1 MRDRHSKITL
11 GQPEANAAVRHQCTD
26 TVKVEK
32 YFLVLK
38 GLLEENN
45 LKNKTH
51 TIWNMDETGMQL
63 EQKPGKIVAET
74 GSKYLNSR
82 ETSGN

>member
-1 MRDRHSKITL
+1 M
-11 GQPEANAAVRHQCTD
+11 G
-26 TVKVEK
+26 K
-32 YFLVLK
+32 YFLLLK

-45 LKNKTH
+45 LKNKPH

-63 EQKPGKIVAET
+63 EHKPGKVVAET